1 MKINENDI
9 RMMNRMMAAEMLL
22 REAMVGTEDENSNST
37 PEQVTLYSLIHEMSG
52 LLRDATMIMKE
63 IGDLVKKYEDN
74 GWEDAEDDGEGY
86 YGCPCYDIC
95 WLEDVDEDDDD
106 ETPFMVMIAVPGH
119 GFSVMKDIKAEYD
132 YPELFPNGK
141 GSKDLTP
148 VPGTEDVYYTFSSQ
162 SKRSANGKTY
172 VSSPVMIMKID
183 EDAGEFINPD
193 AMDLYKAADYFS
205 ERTGEIRMND
215 GRVIPAFCLD

>member
-9 RMMNRMMAAEMLL
+9 KMMKRMMVAEKLL
-22 REAMVGTEDENSNST
+22 KEAMVGSENEGSST
-37 PEQVTLYSLIHEMSG
+37 PDEVTIYGMIYEMAD
-52 LLRDATMIMKE
+52 LLRDSTVIMKG
-63 IGDLVKKYEDN
+63 IGNLVKKYESND
-74 GWEDAEDDGEGY
+74 WEDVGDDDCDT
-86 YGCPCYDIC
+86 CPCYDIC
-95 WLEDVDEDDDD
+95 WVEDIEEDDD
-106 ETPFMVMIAVPGH
+106 EMPFMVMIAVPGI
-119 GFSVMKDIKAEYD
+119 GFSVMKDSKAEFD

-162 SKRSANGKTY
+162 SKRSVNGKTF

-183 EDAGEFINPD
+183 EDAGEFISPD
-193 AMDLYKAADYFS
+193 ALDLYKAAEYFS
-205 ERTGEIRMND
+205 ERRTEIKMSD

>member
-9 RMMNRMMAAEMLL
+9 KMMKRMMAAEKLL
-22 REAMVGTEDENSNST
+22 KEAMVGSEDECSCT
-37 PEQVTLYSLIHEMSG
+37 PDEVTIYGMIHEMAD
-52 LLRDATMIMKE
+52 LLRDSTVIMKE
-63 IGDLVKKYEDN
+63 IGDLVKKYESN
-74 GWEDAEDDGEGY
+74 GWEDAEDD
-86 YGCPCYDIC
+86 CDTCTCYDIC
-95 WLEDVDEDDDD
+95 WVEDIEEDDD
-106 ETPFMVMIAVPGH
+106 EMPFMVMIAVPGI
-119 GFSVMKDIKAEYD
+119 GFSVMKDSKAEFD

-162 SKRSANGKTY
+162 SKRSVNGKTF

-183 EDAGEFINPD
+183 EDAGEFISPD
-193 AMDLYKAADYFS
+193 ALDLYKAAEYFS
-205 ERTGEIRMND
+205 ERRTEIKMSD

>member
-22 REAMVGTEDENSNST
+22 KEAMVGTESEDRNNM

-52 LLRDATMIMKE
+52 LLRDATVIMKE
-63 IGDLVKKYEDN
+63 IGDLVKKYEAND
-74 GWEDAEDDGEGY
+74 WEDIEDADCG
-86 YGCPCYDIC
+86 GCLCYDIY
-95 WLEDVDEDDDD
+95 WKDDIGEDDDD
-106 ETPFMVMIAVPGH
+106 DTPFMVMIAVPGY
-119 GFSVMKDIKAEYD
+119 GFSVMKDSKAEYD

-183 EDAGEFINPD
+183 ESAGEFISPD

-205 ERTGEIRMND
+205 ERTGEIRMSD

>member
-9 RMMNRMMAAEMLL
+9 KMMKRMMAAEKLL
-22 REAMVGTEDENSNST
+22 KEAMVGSENEGSST
-37 PEQVTLYSLIHEMSG
+37 PDEVTIYGMIYEMAD
-52 LLRDATMIMKE
+52 LLRDSTVIMKE
-63 IGDLVKKYEDN
+63 IGDLVKKYEHND
-74 GWEDAEDDGEGY
+74 WEDAEDDCDT
-86 YGCPCYDIC
+86 CPCYDIC
-95 WLEDVDEDDDD
+95 WVEDIEEDDD
-106 ETPFMVMIAVPGH
+106 EMPFMVMIAVPGI
-119 GFSVMKDIKAEYD
+119 GFSVMKDSKAEFD

-162 SKRSANGKTY
+162 SKRSVNGKTF

-183 EDAGEFINPD
+183 EDAGEFISPD
-193 AMDLYKAADYFS
+193 ALDLYKAAEYFS
-205 ERTGEIRMND
+205 ERRTKIKMSD